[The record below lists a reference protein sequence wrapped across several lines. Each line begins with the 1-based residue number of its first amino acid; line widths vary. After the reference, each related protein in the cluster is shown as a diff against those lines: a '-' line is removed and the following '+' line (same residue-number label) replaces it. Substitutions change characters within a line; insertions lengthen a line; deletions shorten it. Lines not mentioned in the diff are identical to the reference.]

1 MTDGI
6 HRRFGMDDLMQIPR
20 KRLFRLL
27 LVAALF
33 SPAGMGT
40 AFADSSTI
48 RIEHGNAYGAI
59 VTREA
64 GVTVFRALPPT
75 KRVIVNPGGQTPLSF
90 SLNEMQVTEQTT
102 VNNNFA
108 APLLPN
114 WSQSRYR
121 RY

>member
-1 MTDGI
+1 
-6 HRRFGMDDLMQIPR
+6 MDDQTRILR
-20 KRLFRLL
+20 KKLVRLL

-33 SPAGMGT
+33 SPAGTGA
-40 AFADSSTI
+40 AFADSGTI

-75 KRVIVNPGGQTPLSF
+75 KRVIVNPGGQTPLSL
-90 SLNEMQVTEQTT
+90 SLNEMRVTEQTT
-102 VNNNFA
+102 VNNYFG
-108 APLLPN
+108 APQRTN
-114 WSQSRYR
+114 WRRSRYR

>member
-1 MTDGI
+1 
-6 HRRFGMDDLMQIPR
+6 MDDQTLKFR
-20 KRLFRLL
+20 KKLVRLV
-27 LVAALF
+27 LVTALC
-33 SPAGMGT
+33 SPALTGA
-40 AFADSSTI
+40 AFADGETI

-75 KRVIVNPGGQTPLSF
+75 RRVIVNPGGQTPLSF

-102 VNNNFA
+102 VNNNFGV
-108 APLLPN
+108 PQRTN
-114 WSQSRYR
+114 WRQSRYR